1 MQLLFLQDK
10 NGKSPLQMLA
20 QTCSQI
26 GADSGSNKLLA
37 EKMNARGSVSPKG
50 SLPSASNGSSSTNN
64 NSLKRKSV
72 SPALIVTDH
81 KTPRTSPPSSRSS
94 AVNFKPYETSP
105 EKKKSGSS
113 VISLSPPLA
122 ATAPSPKSDKRGNKS
137 PPQHKS
143 HKVEQMKSSDH
154 HSSFSRLTDHH
165 HTTNPAFRYT

>member
-1 MQLLFLQDK
+1 
-10 NGKSPLQMLA
+10 MLA

-37 EKMNARGSVSPKG
+37 EKMNGRGSVSPKG
-50 SLPSASNGSSSTNN
+50 SLPSASSTTNGTVPTNN

-81 KTPRTSPPSSRSS
+81 KTPRTSPPSSSRSS
-94 AVNFKPYETSP
+94 AAVNFKPYETSSP

-113 VISLSPPLA
+113 VISLSPPL

-143 HKVEQMKSSDH
+143 HKVEQIKSSDH

-165 HTTNPAFRYT
+165 HTTNPAFRYA

>member
-1 MQLLFLQDK
+1 
-10 NGKSPLQMLA
+10 MLA

-37 EKMNARGSVSPKG
+37 EKMNGRGSVSPKG
-50 SLPSASNGSSSTNN
+50 SLPPSASSTTNGSSSTNN

-81 KTPRTSPPSSRSS
+81 KTPRTSPPSSSRSS

-113 VISLSPPLA
+113 VISLSPPL

-165 HTTNPAFRYT
+165 HSANPAFRYILDSSSK